1 MFNYLQLNINTPNVL
16 EVQDYLTSS
25 FRYSKHSADGSG
37 RVKVHFAAVE
47 APAVFCTVYDKIQT
61 EDFLKLLFLM
71 NVFHLLGIWLTTKA
85 SCVINVFAIK
95 YLEYESCAFALLCSA
110 SLTPSPSPCWKINII
125 TEDER
130 LHASVTV
137 AAILSKEL

>member
-1 MFNYLQLNINTPNVL
+1 MCWRYRITSPLLSVTVNTVQMVAEESKFILQLWRLQLYFV
-16 EVQDYLTSS
+16 
-25 FRYSKHSADGSG
+25 
-37 RVKVHFAAVE
+37 
-47 APAVFCTVYDKIQT
+47 QT

>member
-1 MFNYLQLNINTPNVL
+1 MCWRYRITSPLLSVTVNTVQMVAEESKFILQLWRLQLYFV
-16 EVQDYLTSS
+16 
-25 FRYSKHSADGSG
+25 
-37 RVKVHFAAVE
+37 
-47 APAVFCTVYDKIQT
+47 QT

-95 YLEYESCAFALLCSA
+95 YMEYESCAFALLCSA

>member
-1 MFNYLQLNINTPNVL
+1 
-16 EVQDYLTSS
+16 
-25 FRYSKHSADGSG
+25 
-37 RVKVHFAAVE
+37 
-47 APAVFCTVYDKIQT
+47 
-61 EDFLKLLFLM
+61 M

-95 YLEYESCAFALLCSA
+95 YMEYESCAFALLCSA